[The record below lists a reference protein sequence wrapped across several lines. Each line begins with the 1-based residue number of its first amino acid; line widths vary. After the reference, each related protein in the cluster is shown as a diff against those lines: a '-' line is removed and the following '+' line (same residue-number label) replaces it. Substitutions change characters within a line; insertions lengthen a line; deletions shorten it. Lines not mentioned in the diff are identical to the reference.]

1 VKRQTGIICPRLL
14 ILTILTSAVEAE
26 QIVEFSIY
34 DEFGDIM
41 RNSPGMLVQNDRFK
55 AVDIEQDTDA
65 NRELGQFRYRTDS
78 FNNRENNNLTSY
90 GNNQFGAAKPVW
102 KFRPLDEEKEKKV
115 IKIDEKPVRR
125 FQQPWSQQP
134 QQQQQPQPQPWSQS
148 QYYRPYSPYT
158 MTPMPIAPVMPMMPI
173 TPPISPGMMYRYPL
187 YPY

>member
-1 VKRQTGIICPRLL
+1 MKRQTGIVCPCLL
-14 ILTILTSAVEAE
+14 ILTILTSAVEAQ

-41 RNSPGMLVQNDRFK
+41 HNSPGMLVQNDRFK
-55 AVDIEQDTDA
+55 RVEIEQGTNSSQELHQYRYRSDRFD
-65 NRELGQFRYRTDS
+65 NRES
-78 FNNRENNNLTSY
+78 NNLTSY
-90 GNNQFGAAKPVW
+90 KNNQFGAAKPVW

-125 FQQPWSQQP
+125 FQQP
-134 QQQQQPQPQPWSQS
+134 QPQPQLQPWSQP

-158 MTPMPIAPVMPMMPI
+158 MTPVPTAPVMPMAPLM
-173 TPPISPGMMYRYPL
+173 SPGMMYRYPL

>member
-1 VKRQTGIICPRLL
+1 MM
-14 ILTILTSAVEAE
+14 LTSAVEAQ

-55 AVDIEQDTDA
+55 TVEIEQDTNA
-65 NRELGQFRYRTDS
+65 SQELDQFRYRSDR
-78 FNNRENNNLTSY
+78 FQNREKNNLTSY

-115 IKIDEKPVRR
+115 IKIEDKPVRR
-125 FQQPWSQQP
+125 FQQP
-134 QQQQQPQPQPWSQS
+134 QS
-148 QYYRPYSPYT
+148 QIQPDYYRYRPYSPYT
-158 MTPMPIAPVMPMMPI
+158 MTPMPIAPVMPIAPLM
-173 TPPISPGMMYRYPL
+173 SPGMMYRYPL